1 MLELENEYM
10 IAEMSSVR
18 VFRVFLSKR
27 DREVDKAPEVYA
39 FGRQGEMGIDCFT
52 RIMDEEGFDV
62 LVVDVV
68 GTRWEG
74 IDMNIMRNYYINDS
88 DYFPVRVRVWIDR
101 VRTLEDVVARLITG
115 RRGTEEEGE
124 GDESKE

>member
-27 DREVDKAPEVYA
+27 DREGDKAPEVYA
-39 FGRQGEMGIDCFT
+39 FRRQGEMGIDCFT

-62 LVVDVV
+62 LVADVV

-74 IDMNIMRNYYINDS
+74 IDMNIMRNYYIHDS
-88 DYFPVRVRVWIDR
+88 DYFPVS
-101 VRTLEDVVARLITG
+101 
-115 RRGTEEEGE
+115 
-124 GDESKE
+124 ESVD